1 MYKLHEVIQLD
12 KIAGMLDHTNINL
25 NATEKD
31 IIETCIQAKKY
42 KMRGVCVR
50 SNHTSIVAR
59 ELAGTKIKTITLIDP
74 PIGTSLVEKRVKISK
89 QAIIDGTDELDI
101 VMNLDDLK
109 NERYDK
115 ILSELKQI
123 TSLIS
128 TKVII
133 VAGCLN
139 DAEVA
144 KASQIVKESGAI
156 CVKTSTEK
164 TPFTR
169 EDLEKKS
176 NQLKIMRVNAPGLLI
191 KASGSVKILKDAL
204 MMIDAGAD
212 IIGTS
217 TGHLIVEGSDL
228 ITDCDE

>member
-1 MYKLHEVIQLD
+1 MYKLHEVIKLE
-12 KIAGMLDHTNINL
+12 KIAKIIDHTNINL
-25 NATEKD
+25 HANEES
-31 IIETCIQAKKY
+31 IILTCNQAKKY

-50 SNHTSIVAR
+50 LNHTSIVAK
-59 ELAGTKIKTITLIDP
+59 ELKETKIKTITLIDP
-74 PIGTSLVEKRVKISK
+74 PIGTSSISNRIDSIK
-89 QAIIDGTDELDI
+89 NAIKNGTDEIDI

-109 NERYDK
+109 NERYSK
-115 ILSELKQI
+115 LLLELKLVTI
-123 TSLIS
+123 LAP

-139 DAEVA
+139 NDEVA

-169 EDLEKKS
+169 EDLDKRS
-176 NQLKIMRVNAPGLLI
+176 NQLKIMRENAPGLLI
-191 KASGSVKILKDAL
+191 KASGSVKILEDAL
-204 MMIDAGAD
+204 SMIDAGAD

-217 TGHLIVEGSDL
+217 TGHLIVEGSKI
-228 ITDCDE
+228 ITDSDE

>member
-12 KIAGMLDHTNINL
+12 KVASMLDHTNINL
-25 NATEKD
+25 NATEKE
-31 IIETCIQAKKY
+31 IIETCEQAKKY
-42 KMRGVCVR
+42 NMRGVCVR
-50 SNHTSIVAR
+50 GNHTSIVAK
-59 ELAGTKIKTITLIDP
+59 ELAGTEIKTITLIDP
-74 PIGTSLVEKRVKISK
+74 PIGTSPIVERVKISK
-89 QAIIDGTDELDI
+89 EAIVAGTKELDI

-109 NERYDK
+109 NERYEK
-115 ILSELKQI
+115 IVAELKKI
-123 TSLIS
+123 TSLAP

-144 KASQIVKESGAI
+144 KASQLVKAAGAI

-169 EDLEKKS
+169 DDLKKRS
-176 NQLKIMRVNAPGLLI
+176 NQLKIMRKNAPGLLI
-191 KASGSVKILKDAL
+191 KASGSVKILEDAL

-217 TGHLIVEGSDL
+217 TGHLIVEGSDV
-228 ITDCDE
+228 ITACDE